1 MRGLVRARRLG
12 FCPGGRHGLGLCGGC
27 LLIDP
32 ELVDVQTLD
41 LKVFDLEVPD
51 DGASDRQ
58 PAYR

>member
-1 MRGLVRARRLG
+1 
-12 FCPGGRHGLGLCGGC
+12 LCSVC

-41 LKVFDLEVPD
+41 LTGFDLEVLD

>member
-1 MRGLVRARRLG
+1 
-12 FCPGGRHGLGLCGGC
+12 LCGGC

-58 PAYR
+58 PAYC

>member
-1 MRGLVRARRLG
+1 
-12 FCPGGRHGLGLCGGC
+12 LCGGC

-32 ELVDVQTLD
+32 EVVNVQTLD